1 MGSVDR
7 VAAASGRVGRRW
19 WPLQPAASATTTGE
33 RWARSS
39 RHQLTNNTSPP
50 RRALHRK
57 RLNLTTPAG
66 ARGSGLLE
74 QVKPAS
80 PAQVRER
87 VDELALAGISE
98 VVYQPVDPTSAVI
111 SSVRGRGVG
120 LRGWAAAG
128 CSSKSGS
135 LTPQLGE
142 DPVLWAEV
150 ELILVAA
157 PAAEPLVG
165 VAVAGL
171 QPKLRPPVELP

>member
-1 MGSVDR
+1 M
-7 VAAASGRVGRRW
+7 
-19 WPLQPAASATTTGE
+19 
-33 RWARSS
+33 
-39 RHQLTNNTSPP
+39 
-50 RRALHRK
+50 
-57 RLNLTTPAG
+57 
-66 ARGSGLLE
+66 
-74 QVKPAS
+74 KPAS

-120 LRGWAAAG
+120 LRGWGGRRLAG

-171 QPKLRPPVELP
+171 QPELRPPVELP